1 MLLQALFHLSSDVI
15 GSLCSRTC
23 LLLKACTFCP
33 AGAFAA
39 GAFAAGAFG
48 MATASNTAH
57 LGAPLSYAAAAA
69 AVSGAAAFPTFRKQ
83 RFSRALSD
91 VLHKAD
97 GAAASDGEA
106 TELEPATPRAV
117 DVASAGSPSPFT
129 NHYEPPSLLV
139 WHAR

>member
-1 MLLQALFHLSSDVI
+1 M
-15 GSLCSRTC
+15 
-23 LLLKACTFCP
+23 LKACTFCP

-39 GAFAAGAFG
+39 GAFAAGVFS
-48 MATASNTAH
+48 MATASNAVH
-57 LGAPLSYAAAAA
+57 LGAPSSYAAAAA
-69 AVSGAAAFPTFRKQ
+69 AVGGAAALPTSRKQ

-106 TELEPATPRAV
+106 TELEPATPQAV
-117 DVASAGSPSPFT
+117 DVASAGSPSPST
-129 NHYEPPSLLV
+129 NDYEPPSLLV